1 MMTMAVGNCMDLR
14 LKRIT
19 DGEGLNNST
28 NLSFGIVGAVQKTPC
43 APADPAP
50 PKNLGT
56 SN

>member
-1 MMTMAVGNCMDLR
+1 MMTMAVGNVLDLR
-14 LKRIT
+14 FKRIT

-43 APADPAP
+43 APAEPAP
-50 PKNLGT
+50 PRNPGT